1 MTLDVW
7 LVARL
12 AAELRDALTG
22 ARVRSVT
29 AGDGGMRI
37 ACYRRGVAA
46 ALRVTLGPDSPLVA
60 LHSDPEPENENVAGG
75 WAGGV
80 APLLRGCSVESVQ
93 AVPDDRIV
101 FLDVISRSA
110 FGVPARHRIAF
121 ELEPNKANILVLRP
135 ADDERWQILAAAKEI
150 DGAHGARSI
159 NVGGTYQLPPP
170 RWSRLDAAAFASA
183 VDAPDLQPRAL
194 ARLLGEFDVSCS
206 PPLARDVVE
215 RAMEPALERA
225 MEGDR
230 SRPLAVRMLEI
241 WSTLRD
247 KVVRAAAD
255 ITAPVFVW
263 GSGGALDVVH
273 LVALTWPPGDMRE
286 LPSLNEAC
294 VLAQSI
300 GDRKRM
306 APAENA
312 LRKRLL
318 TMIERCDAERASLE
332 AAQRRAV
339 EAEGLKKAGDAIY
352 TYLADVEPRAEAF
365 VTPEGLRVELDP
377 TLTAKENAAAYF
389 RRYKKAKSGM
399 PRVAQRLGVLERNR
413 AFWESLLWELDRA
426 AADGPTALAAM
437 CEEIADAIGR
447 KRTPAKRAGP
457 KRTPSRVVDLPGAA
471 VAHVGRSPKD
481 NERVTFTVGAPN
493 DLWFHARGVPGAHV
507 ILKLRDPRDRATDE
521 QIVAAAAL
529 AAGQSRAAAAS
540 KVEVDFTQR
549 KHVRK
554 QGGGRPGLVWY
565 TDFRTVLVAP
575 VKAYARSTNIA
586 SPNE

>member
-37 ACYRRGVAA
+37 ACYRRGAA
-46 ALRVTLGPDSPLVA
+46 ALLRATLGPDSPLLA

-75 WAGGV
+75 WGGGV
-80 APLLRGCSVESVQ
+80 APLLRGCTVESVQ

-101 FLDVISRSA
+101 FLDVVSRSA
-110 FGVPARHRIAF
+110 FGVPARHRLAF

-135 ADDERWQILAAAKEI
+135 TDDERWQILAAAKEI
-150 DGAHGARSI
+150 DGAEGSRSI
-159 NVGGTYQLPPP
+159 NVGEFYELPPARKP
-170 RWSRLDAAAFASA
+170 KLDAASFAST
-183 VDAPDLQPRAL
+183 VDAQTDAQARAL

-206 PPLARDVVE
+206 PPLAREIIE
-215 RAMEPALERA
+215 RTLD
-225 MEGDR
+225 GDDM
-230 SRPLAVRMLEI
+230 RPLSARLLEA
-241 WSTLRD
+241 WTPLRES
-247 KVVRAAAD
+247 VAHAAAD
-255 ITAPVFVW
+255 ISSPVFAW
-263 GSGGALDVVH
+263 GLGGTIDVVH
-273 LVALTWPPGDMRE
+273 VVRLSWPPGDVQT
-286 LPSLNEAC
+286 LPSLNVAC
-294 VLAQSI
+294 ALAQSS
-300 GDRKRM
+300 GDRKRT
-306 APAENA
+306 APAAES

-318 TMIERCDAERASLE
+318 TMIERNDVERSSLE

-339 EAEGLKKAGDAIY
+339 EAEHLKTAGDAIY
-352 TYLADVEPRAEAF
+352 THLADIEPRAASF
-365 VTPEGLRVELDP
+365 VTHDGLRIELDP
-377 TLTAKENAAAYF
+377 NLTPKENAAAYF
-389 RRYKKAKSGM
+389 RRFKKAKSGM

-426 AADGPTALAAM
+426 AAESPAALAAV

-447 KRTPAKRAGP
+447 KRVPSRRGAP
-457 KRTPSRVVDLPGAA
+457 KRTASRVVEIADGAT
-471 VAHVGRSPKD
+471 AHVGRSPKD

-507 ILKLRDPRDRATDE
+507 ILKLRDPRHQATEE

-529 AAGQSRAAAAS
+529 AAGQSRAANAA
-540 KVEVDFTQR
+540 KVEVDYTQR

-565 TDFRTVLVAP
+565 TDFRTVLVEPA
-575 VKAYARSTNIA
+575 KA
-586 SPNE
+586 

>member
-37 ACYRRGVAA
+37 ACYRRGLSAT
-46 ALRVTLGPDSPLVA
+46 LRATLGPDGPLLA

-101 FLDVISRSA
+101 FLDVVSRSA
-110 FGVPARHRIAF
+110 FGVPARHRVAF

-150 DGAHGARSI
+150 EGAHGARSI
-159 NVGGTYQLPPP
+159 DVGGLYRLPPP
-170 RWSRLDAAAFASA
+170 RKPKLDAASFASA
-183 VDAPDLQPRAL
+183 VDAQGDLQPRAI
-194 ARLLGEFDVSCS
+194 ARLLGEFDVSCT

-215 RAMEPALERA
+215 LAT
-225 MEGDR
+225 DR
-230 SRPLAVRMLEI
+230 DNGRPLSARLLEI
-241 WSTLRD
+241 WLPLRER
-247 KVVRAAAD
+247 VAAAAAD
-255 ITAPVFVW
+255 ITTPVFAW
-263 GSGGALDVVH
+263 GSGAALDVVH
-273 LVALTWPPGDMRE
+273 LVALSWPPGDMRT
-286 LPSLNEAC
+286 LPDLNDAC
-294 VLAQSI
+294 VRSQST
-300 GDRKRM
+300 GDKKRM

-318 TMIERCDAERASLE
+318 TMIERCVAERASLE

-339 EAEGLKKAGDAIY
+339 EAERLKEAGDAIY
-352 TYLADVEPRAEAF
+352 TYLADIEPRADSL
-365 VTPEGLRVELDP
+365 VTPDGLRVELDP
-377 TLTAKENAAAYF
+377 TLTPKDNAAAYF

-426 AADGPTALAAM
+426 ASDSPAALAVM
-437 CEEIADAIGR
+437 CEEIADSIGR
-447 KRTPAKRAGP
+447 KRATAKRRAS
-457 KRTPSRVVDLPGAA
+457 KRAPSRIVDVPGGA

-507 ILKLRDPRDRATDE
+507 ILKLRDPRDRPSDE

-540 KVEVDFTQR
+540 KVEVDYTQR

-565 TDFRTVLVAP
+565 TDFRTVLVEP
-575 VKAYARSTNIA
+575 VKA
-586 SPNE
+586 

>member
-37 ACYRRGVAA
+37 ACYRRGLEAI
-46 ALRVTLGPDSPLVA
+46 LRATLGPDGPLLA

-101 FLDVISRSA
+101 FLDVVSRSA
-110 FGVPARHRIAF
+110 FGVPARHRVAF

-135 ADDERWQILAAAKEI
+135 GDDERWQILAAAKEFE
-150 DGAHGARSI
+150 GAHGARSI
-159 NVGGTYQLPPP
+159 EVGESYRLPPP
-170 RWSRLDAAAFASA
+170 RTPKLDTPSFALA
-183 VDAPDLQPRAL
+183 IDAESDLQPRVI
-194 ARLLGEFDVSCS
+194 ARLLGEFDVSCT

-215 RAMEPALERA
+215 RATQRDA
-225 MEGDR
+225 G
-230 SRPLAVRMLEI
+230 RPLSERLLQI
-241 WSTLRD
+241 WLPLRER
-247 KVVRAAAD
+247 VAAAAAD
-255 ITAPVFVW
+255 ITAPVFAW
-263 GSGGALDVVH
+263 GSGAVLDVVH
-273 LVALTWPPGDMRE
+273 LVALSWPPGDMQT
-286 LPSLNEAC
+286 LPDLNEAC
-294 VLAQSI
+294 VRSQSS

-306 APAENA
+306 APAEDA

-318 TMIERCDAERASLE
+318 TMIERCDKERASLE
-332 AAQRRAV
+332 AAQRRAI
-339 EAEGLKKAGDAIY
+339 EAERLKEAGDAIY
-352 TYLADVEPRAEAF
+352 TYLADIEPRADAL

-377 TLTAKENAAAYF
+377 ALAPKDNAAAYF

-426 AADGPTALAAM
+426 ASDSPAALAAM
-437 CEEIADAIGR
+437 CDEIADAIGR
-447 KRTPAKRAGP
+447 NRATAKRSAS
-457 KRTPSRVVDLPGAA
+457 KRAASRVVDVPGGA

-507 ILKLRDPRDRATDE
+507 ILKLRDPRDRPSDE
-521 QIVAAAAL
+521 QIIAAAAL

-554 QGGGRPGLVWY
+554 QGGSRPGLVWY
-565 TDFRTVLVAP
+565 TDFRTVLVEP
-575 VKAYARSTNIA
+575 VKA
-586 SPNE
+586 

>member
-12 AAELRDALTG
+12 ATELRDALTG

-37 ACYRRGVAA
+37 ACYRRGLAA
-46 ALRVTLGPDSPLVA
+46 ILRATLGPDGPLLA
-60 LHSDPEPENENVAGG
+60 LHSDPEPENENVAAG

-101 FLDVISRSA
+101 FLDVVSRSA
-110 FGVPARHRIAF
+110 FGVPARHRVAF

-135 ADDERWQILAAAKEI
+135 ADEQRWQILAAAKEI
-150 DGAHGARSI
+150 EGAHGARSI
-159 NVGGTYQLPPP
+159 DVGELYRLPPP
-170 RWSRLDAAAFASA
+170 RTPKLDAASFASA
-183 VDAPDLQPRAL
+183 IDAQGDLQPRAI
-194 ARLLGEFDVSCS
+194 ARLLGEFDVSCT

-215 RAMEPALERA
+215 RAT
-225 MEGDR
+225 EGDAGG
-230 SRPLAVRMLEI
+230 PLSARLLEI
-241 WSTLRD
+241 WAPLRER
-247 KVVRAAAD
+247 VAAAAAD
-255 ITAPVFVW
+255 ITAPVFAW
-263 GSGGALDVVH
+263 GSGAVLDVVH
-273 LVALTWPPGDMRE
+273 LIALSWPPGDMRNF
-286 LPSLNEAC
+286 PDLNEAC
-294 VLAQSI
+294 ARSQSA

-306 APAENA
+306 APTEDA

-318 TMIERCDAERASLE
+318 TMIERCDVERASLE

-339 EAEGLKKAGDAIY
+339 EAERLKDAGDAIY
-352 TYLADVEPRAEAF
+352 TYLADIEPRADSLL
-365 VTPEGLRVELDP
+365 TPEGLRVELDP
-377 TLTAKENAAAYF
+377 TLTPKDNAAAYF

-413 AFWESLLWELDRA
+413 TFWESLLWELDRA
-426 AADGPTALAAM
+426 ASDGPSALAAM
-437 CEEIADAIGR
+437 CEEISDAIGR
-447 KRTPAKRAGP
+447 KRAPAKRSAS
-457 KRTPSRVVDLPGAA
+457 KRAASRVVDVPGGA

-507 ILKLRDPRDRATDE
+507 ILKLRDPRDRPTDE
-521 QIVAAAAL
+521 QIVAAASL

-565 TDFRTVLVAP
+565 TDFRTVLVEP
-575 VKAYARSTNIA
+575 LKA
-586 SPNE
+586 